1 MMHGGALIR
10 AGAHIGNNMVH
21 SMLFSM
27 QVKLT
32 FKALD
37 KIFRPVI
44 GCRSNLPAKM
54 REALGLDEGGD
65 GVYGWNAPP
74 CDESDAPPPYIPR
87 NAFNRG
93 AQKSLKQSQV

>member
-1 MMHGGALIR
+1 M
-10 AGAHIGNNMVH
+10 
-21 SMLFSM
+21 
-27 QVKLT
+27 
-32 FKALD
+32 
-37 KIFRPVI
+37 
-44 GCRSNLPAKM
+44 PAKM

-93 AQKSLKQSQV
+93 AQKSLKQSQVLTIACLFHGTVRLWD